1 MMIRKITFLIFSAV
15 ITSIFASAQ
24 QMPIDFS
31 DSQDVFTGFSGTNFT
46 QVTDP
51 LDNSNEVGR
60 FQNSG
65 GAPFEGSFIDLVR
78 SIDLNTNK
86 IINMRVYVTDNAA
99 HTFLLKLEQGTGQDV
114 EVLEGVSA
122 GNQNTWIDLSFDF
135 ANAIISGTNT
145 TINADEEYSRLT
157 LFIDPNFNQA
167 GIFLV
172 DDIDDGSTPTDP
184 NVIDIEYTD
193 LVWSDEFDSPSATRV
208 PINAAN
214 WFHQTQLP
222 AGGSWFNG
230 EVQHYTDRLTNSYMQ
245 DGFLHIVA
253 KRETFTDQGETKQ
266 FTSARLNSKFAFT
279 YGRVDVRAKLPFG
292 DGTWPAI
299 WTLGKNVNE
308 AGGFWQP
315 QFGTTN
321 WPACGE
327 IDIMEHGL
335 GATNHVSSALHT
347 PSSFGNTQN
356 VRERVLND
364 VANNF
369 YVYSMN
375 WSPNQIT
382 FLIDD
387 IPFYTYNPA
396 IKDQNTWPYDADQYM
411 LLNVAMGGIAGGIDP
426 NFQEGDIVIDYVRV
440 YQNTASVGDEF
451 ENAVQLYPNP
461 VDEVLNI
468 QSIEPVQTATLFDLV
483 GTQVLELKNV
493 DRQIDLQSL
502 DSGIYLL
509 QLEVDGRVFSRKVV
523 KR

>member
-1 MMIRKITFLIFSAV
+1 MMIKNTVMLLCVFCVSQVLN
-15 ITSIFASAQ
+15 AQ

-31 DSQDVFTGFSGTNFT
+31 DTQDVFTGFSGTNFT
-46 QVTDP
+46 RVSDP
-51 LDNSNEVGR
+51 QDGSNDVGR

-65 GAPFEGSFIDLVR
+65 GAPFEGAFIDLIRPV
-78 SIDLNTNK
+78 DLDVNK
-86 IINMRVYVTDNAA
+86 IVNMRVYITDNLA
-99 HTFLLKLEQGTGQDV
+99 HTILLKMEQGTGQDV
-114 EVLEGVSA
+114 EVPVGISA
-122 GNQNTWIDLSFDF
+122 GNQNSWIDLSFDF
-135 ANAIISGTNT
+135 ANAIVSGTNT
-145 TINADEEYSRLT
+145 SINADEEYSRVT
-157 LFIDPNFNQA
+157 FFFDPSFNQA

-193 LVWSDEFDSPSATRV
+193 LVWSDEFDSPSATRI

-315 QFGTTN
+315 QFGN
-321 WPACGE
+321 VDWPFCGE

-356 VRERVLND
+356 VRERVLTD
-364 VANNF
+364 VANYF

-396 IKDQNTWPYDADQYM
+396 IKDQNTWPFDADQYM
-411 LLNVAMGGIAGGIDP
+411 LLNVAMGGISGAIDP
-426 NFQEGDIVIDYVRV
+426 NFQEGDMVIDYVRI
-440 YQNTASVGDEF
+440 YQNTASIEEDFKSEVK
-451 ENAVQLYPNP
+451 LYPNP
-461 VDEVLNI
+461 VKDILHI
-468 QSIEPVQTATLFDLV
+468 QSTVEIDKVVIYDMVGAQVLTATSDLV
-483 GTQVLELKNV
+483 DLSALK
-493 DRQIDLQSL
+493 
-502 DSGIYLL
+502 SGVYLINISSGE
-509 QLEVDGRVFSRKVV
+509 QLIQKKIIKD
-523 KR
+523 